1 MYGMT
6 TKPISFGI
14 VLDDTITKAPLLFK
28 KLIELLKEHGWHVYI
43 VTARQEGAYCDVL
56 KEFEPLVDRVYFTLI
71 MAK

>member
-28 KLIELLKEHGWHVYI
+28 KLIELLKEHG
-43 VTARQEGAYCDVL
+43 
-56 KEFEPLVDRVYFTLI
+56 
-71 MAK
+71 